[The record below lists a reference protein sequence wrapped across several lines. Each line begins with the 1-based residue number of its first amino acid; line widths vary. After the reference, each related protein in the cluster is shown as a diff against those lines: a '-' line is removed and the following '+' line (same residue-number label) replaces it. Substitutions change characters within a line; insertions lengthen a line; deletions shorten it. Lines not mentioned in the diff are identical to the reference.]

1 MAEQNLDLFH
11 WGSYF
16 HLMFGAK
23 VNQEGGIW
31 GSGLFLL
38 LHLDL
43 GELGHLKLVAFVGAW
58 LSEEFSRAHWIF
70 PVCAPQNAM

>member
-1 MAEQNLDLFH
+1 MMTNLPTVGVTLIIVPLLPDD
-11 WGSYF
+11 S
-16 HLMFGAK
+16 
-23 VNQEGGIW
+23 IW

-43 GELGHLKLVAFVGAW
+43 GELGHLKLVAFAGAW